1 VAGTES
7 DLASVLQASILRK
20 MSHKATCPNCKLVR
34 TFDSC
39 RLVATPDLPPILA
52 VNANVY
58 NEEIFEYWQDT
69 RKQRFLMPSVELYVQ
84 GGESEEPSLVTY
96 NLRVSTFIFDGLTC

>member
-1 VAGTES
+1 MAGTES

-39 RLVATPDLPPILA
+39 RLVATPNLPPILA